1 MKILYISC
9 HQVLEYDELKLFY
22 DLGHEVLSIGFYLD
36 PSNPSA
42 NSRPAI
48 SNYKNVDSKVIDE
61 FFTLNPNYKLKNR
74 PNIGDFKLTESFL
87 KNFDCIITEFHFEE
101 LEKVWKPELKVP
113 LIVRSPGQ
121 PSQWFE
127 HYVRHFKS
135 LGAKIVRFSPAE
147 RFTQGYCGE
156 DAIIRLYVNPEEYQG
171 WKGLESNV
179 LFSVCNNAL
188 ARRKE
193 VNLDNYLFITKGY
206 NTELYGY
213 SNRDLPQCW
222 GELSNSGLTGKYRTS
237 RAFFSMGTQPGP
249 YTYSFIEAWCTGIP
263 VITWSKGLGGQIIGQ
278 NGGNSFEIPDFI
290 DNGVDCISS
299 DSKVELTYA
308 LKLLMS
314 DDTFAKG
321 LSEKGR
327 IKCINMFNY
336 SVAKS
341 QWEDLLKQL

>member
-1 MKILYISC
+1 
-9 HQVLEYDELKLFY
+9 
-22 DLGHEVLSIGFYLD
+22 
-36 PSNPSA
+36 
-42 NSRPAI
+42 
-48 SNYKNVDSKVIDE
+48 
-61 FFTLNPNYKLKNR
+61 
-74 PNIGDFKLTESFL
+74 
-87 KNFDCIITEFHFEE
+87 
-101 LEKVWKPELKVP
+101 
-113 LIVRSPGQ
+113 
-121 PSQWFE
+121 
-127 HYVRHFKS
+127 
-135 LGAKIVRFSPAE
+135 
-147 RFTQGYCGE
+147 
-156 DAIIRLYVNPEEYQG
+156 
-171 WKGLESNV
+171 
-179 LFSVCNNAL
+179 
-188 ARRKE
+188 
-193 VNLDNYLFITKGY
+193 
-206 NTELYGY
+206 
-213 SNRDLPQCW
+213 
-222 GELSNSGLTGKYRTS
+222 
-237 RAFFSMGTQPGP
+237 MGTQPGP